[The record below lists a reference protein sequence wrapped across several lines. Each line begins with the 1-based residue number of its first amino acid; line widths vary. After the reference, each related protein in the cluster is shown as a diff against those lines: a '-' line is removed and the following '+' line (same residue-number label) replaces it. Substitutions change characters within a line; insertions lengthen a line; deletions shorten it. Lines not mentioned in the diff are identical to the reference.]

1 MKKQFIVLGVSVFAI
16 VPICFGQGTKTTGLS
31 AGNETAI
38 IDSEKASWEAYKNKN
53 ADAFKKLM
61 AMDYH
66 GVYAEGIQT
75 LDTEV
80 ADMAKADLQAYSL
93 ADVKV
98 VFPHADVAV
107 ITYKATTNGT
117 FNGQDRSGTYNVSSV
132 YMKRGGRWLGVFHT
146 EIKAQ

>member
-1 MKKQFIVLGVSVFAI
+1 MKKQIILLSTSLLAI
-16 VPICFGQGTKTTGLS
+16 LAICFGQTNHVQNA

-38 IDSEKASWEAYKNKN
+38 IQSEKAAWEAYKNKN

-61 AMDYH
+61 ATDYH

-75 LDTEV
+75 LEKEV
-80 ADMAKADLQAYSL
+80 ADMAKADLQEYSL

-98 VFPHADVAV
+98 VFPRSDVAV
-107 ITYKATTNGT
+107 VTYKVTTKGT
-117 FNGQDRSGTYNVSSV
+117 FNGQDRSGGYNAGSV
-132 YMKRGGRWLGVFHT
+132 YIERGGRWLGVFHT